1 MLSFR
6 INHLFFII
14 VMVFMLSGDISAQDR
29 TWTTFSHP
37 KGDWSILAP
46 GVLLPDEEAQKV
58 KGSKGSY
65 SYVDFNGFFA
75 VIYQTYSS
83 WDLFAKK
90 DRYKKQRDL
99 VLKAS
104 NGKLLR
110 EADFTNG
117 DITGRE
123 VYIRMPDTR
132 VISRESNIKPRHRVE
147 RFRMFFDGKR
157 LYVIL
162 AVVPEEEIDTPP
174 LNNFFESFAFR
185 KK

>member
-1 MLSFR
+1 MLNFR
-6 INHLFFII
+6 INHLIFII
-14 VMVFMLSGDISAQDR
+14 GIVIILSTDITAQER
-29 TWTTFSHP
+29 TWTTFNHP
-37 KGDWSILAP
+37 QSEWSILAP
-46 GVLLPDEEAQKV
+46 GSLSPDEEAKKA

-75 VIYQTYSS
+75 VIYQSYSS
-83 WDLFAKK
+83 WDWFAKK

-110 EADFTNG
+110 EADFTDG

-123 VYIRMPDTR
+123 IYIRMPDTR
-132 VISRESNIKPRHRVE
+132 VISRESNIKPKHRVE
-147 RFRMFFDGKR
+147 RFRMFFEGKR

-162 AVVPEEEIDTPP
+162 AVLPEEEIDTPGV
-174 LNNFFESFAFR
+174 NSFFESFAF
-185 KK
+185 KKK